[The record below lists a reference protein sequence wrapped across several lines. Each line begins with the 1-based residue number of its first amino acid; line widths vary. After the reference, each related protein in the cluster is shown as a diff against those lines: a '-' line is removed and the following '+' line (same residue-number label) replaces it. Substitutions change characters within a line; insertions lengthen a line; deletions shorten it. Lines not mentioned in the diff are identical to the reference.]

1 MKYKCIKNFL
11 KQDEFESLKS
21 IIDDN
26 TFPWF
31 YRDKQTHYDNDDR
44 FFFYHIFYIDG
55 KENSPYFNLLDVILK
70 KLKVKKLISAR
81 MNLITKDTN
90 KQHVSN
96 LHVDYTIK
104 NCKTAI
110 YYMNTNNGF
119 TYLKADKNIKVLCEE
134 NKIFIF
140 DSRIEHASV
149 SQTDENKR
157 IVINFNYI

>member
-1 MKYKCIKNFL
+1 
-11 KQDEFESLKS
+11 
-21 IIDDN
+21 
-26 TFPWF
+26 
-31 YRDKQTHYDNDDR
+31 
-44 FFFYHIFYIDG
+44 
-55 KENSPYFNLLDVILK
+55 
-70 KLKVKKLISAR
+70 

-119 TYLKADKNIKVLCEE
+119 TYLKADKDIKVLCEE

-140 DSRIEHASV
+140 DSKIEHASV